1 MLAAAIVIAF
11 VGATLVDG
19 TGAAPVP
26 DAVVV
31 VQDGRISAVGPRSS
45 TPIPTGA
52 ERVDLS
58 GRYLVPGLTNIHVHL
73 TGGNARET
81 LADLLRYGVTTA
93 KQVGD
98 FDGDLRRLQADI
110 DRGVVPGPRLFTT
123 GALVDGTATA
133 SIEDVGEA
141 RTAVRRA
148 LTSNPQFI
156 QIGRFIGEAALDA
169 IVDEA
174 EQHGLKVV
182 GNTPSTFE
190 PRIALGKGQ
199 YGFEGADGRTDA
211 AALASAM
218 MGVRTVLRAAALRVA
233 RKRRASRVGGA
244 SCGRR
249 CRRRRGIG
257 RRRTAP
263 RAAAPR

>member
-1 MLAAAIVIAF
+1 
-11 VGATLVDG
+11 
-19 TGAAPVP
+19 
-26 DAVVV
+26 
-31 VQDGRISAVGPRSS
+31 
-45 TPIPTGA
+45 
-52 ERVDLS
+52 
-58 GRYLVPGLTNIHVHL
+58 
-73 TGGNARET
+73 
-81 LADLLRYGVTTA
+81 GVTTA

-98 FDGDLRRLQADI
+98 FEGDLPRLQADI

-133 SIEDVGEA
+133 AIEDVGDA

-148 LTSNPQFI
+148 LASNPQFI

-182 GNTPSTFE
+182 GNAPSNYD

-199 YGFEGADGRTDA
+199 YGFEGADARTDA

-218 MGVRTVLRAAALRVA
+218 SGARTYFAPLLSESPASVGRLALAVHRAGAVVVAGAASGGDGLHRELELLVQAGLSASEAIKCAAANAATALVGAGDFGAIAVGARGDLVVLSADPIRDIANTRSIVAVYKDGRQVSGPLPLR
-233 RKRRASRVGGA
+233 
-244 SCGRR
+244 
-249 CRRRRGIG
+249 
-257 RRRTAP
+257 
-263 RAAAPR
+263 